1 MCVAAVSW
9 LARGKLLLMLLEGL
23 KKKVKYFTSVMSDW
37 VSKET
42 RLTESDFA
50 MPDATRTHMNL
61 TK

>member
-1 MCVAAVSW
+1 
-9 LARGKLLLMLLEGL
+9 MLLEGL

>member
-1 MCVAAVSW
+1 
-9 LARGKLLLMLLEGL
+9 MLLEGL

-42 RLTESDFA
+42 RLTECDLA
-50 MPDATRTHMNL
+50 MPDATRTHMNS